1 MQNAEVD
8 KQNIFSLFNW
18 LLCYDDGGDEVNST
32 VLYVIIRSYHFIDYW
47 KDEFILQLNLQ
58 IHQCWLNCSFIHS
71 LILLKVFFNWIWLII
86 STHTYQNS
94 QHHVGILFL

>member
-32 VLYVIIRSYHFIDYW
+32 VLYVIIRSYHFIDY
-47 KDEFILQLNLQ
+47 
-58 IHQCWLNCSFIHS
+58 
-71 LILLKVFFNWIWLII
+71 
-86 STHTYQNS
+86 
-94 QHHVGILFL
+94 